1 MEVGSGDK
9 VCDHVATDDDDK
21 CMTVSVKIHKED
33 GVE

>member
-9 VCDHVATDDDDK
+9 VCDHVATDDDKK
-21 CMTVSVKIHKED
+21 CKTESVKIHQED